1 MRLVPSVTASFVLL
15 VSMAVFAQE
24 WIEYS
29 SRADL
34 FFVNFPSQPQVRD
47 ISYTSEFGATFPA
60 RVYAAEQG
68 PSRYSVTVV
77 DYTDAERIHTER
89 AKQCHPLA
97 HSGCA
102 GSEDPDGVQG
112 AGSWKYER
120 AGAVDFVSFN
130 VLRRKAEMTY
140 FGWAAIDRVA
150 GRYIHLTNP
159 DRSRSSSPS
168 TCTKI
173 GSTSWKRPCRRG
185 IRSPDSSS
193 SRCDSS
199 TRRATRPVTKAFIP
213 TDTRHRRVPAAAAAP
228 APARNPPRN

>member
-34 FFVNFPSQPQVRD
+34 FFVNFPVQPQVRD

-60 RVYAAEQG
+60 RVYDAEQG
-68 PSRYSVTVV
+68 RSRYSVTVV

-159 DRSRSSSPS
+159 DRSR
-168 TCTKI
+168 TFFAVYMHEDRLYI
-173 GSTSWKRPCRRG
+173 LE
-185 IRSPDSSS
+185 
-193 SRCDSS
+193 
-199 TRRATRPVTKAFIP
+199 AT
-213 TDTRHRRVPAAAAAP
+213 VPAGYPEPGLFQQSLRFLDKAGNPARYEGIYSNGYPAP
-228 APARNPPRN
+228 PRAGGGRGAGANPARN